1 MMQTKYII
9 QMKIPSRPDIDYY
22 YTGEYD
28 PMGPSPVFDYRKP
41 KAKRYTYWEEADR
54 DMRILAAVAHN
65 EILTVTTV
73 KCRT

>member
-22 YTGEYD
+22 YCGQTREEN
-28 PMGPSPVFDYRKP
+28 SPLFDYRKP

-54 DMRILAAVAHN
+54 DMRILTAMTHN